1 MTKQSSNLDSYLL
14 IMNQFITRCGGNSVV
29 AASVLL
35 SYKLSNRRKCEIS
48 ATKCEEGLS
57 SSSTTGLLF
66 LGTGSS
72 TGCPKPSCA
81 LLFNSNENN
90 VHSMLS
96 KSLNNDEYLETMK
109 RNCKVSSLATKG
121 DPRYNKDYRGNPS
134 LLIIHQNNDTVDE
147 HSEEDIMT
155 VDAIQTNT
163 EKTRRTKTVV
173 IDVGKTF
180 TESALRWMPSHN
192 LTSIDAVVL
201 THEHMDAVGGLDDLR
216 GFQGLYTRNPQT
228 GIPEQTPISVHL
240 SKTCLM
246 ALQKQ
251 FFYLFPK
258 RDKIAGETISSDGTK
273 VRRYVSK
280 LDVNVIQSFQPFVA
294 AGLRMIPLPVL
305 HGEDLICNGYAFALD
320 GSSSNDMK
328 KTNIVYLSDISRM
341 PIDTETFIMENLPPI
356 DVLVLDSLT
365 PGMNNPTHYNL
376 KQALE
381 LVRRLKPRRT
391 FLVGMA
397 CDSFLPHD
405 EMNRELKELDVQ
417 IELAHD
423 GLFIE
428 MR

>member
-1 MTKQSSNLDSYLL
+1 M
-14 IMNQFITRCGGNSVV
+14 
-29 AASVLL
+29 AASFFL
-35 SYKLSNRRKCEIS
+35 SYKLTTNMGRCELS
-48 ATKCEEGLS
+48 ATKCEGSS
-57 SSSTTGLLF
+57 SSSTAGLLF

-81 LLFNSNENN
+81 LLFNANGNN
-90 VHSMLS
+90 VHSTSS
-96 KSLNNDEYLETMK
+96 KSLNNIDEYLETMK
-109 RNCKVSSLATKG
+109 RNCKVSTMATKG
-121 DPRYNKDYRGNPS
+121 NPRYNKDYRGNPS
-134 LLIIHQNNDTVDE
+134 LLIIHQNNDTVEE
-147 HSEEDIMT
+147 HSEDDMN
-155 VDAIQTNT
+155 VDEIQTNNG
-163 EKTRRTKTVV
+163 KTSCTKTVV

-216 GFQGLYTRNPQT
+216 GFQGMNTRNPQT
-228 GIPEQTPISVHL
+228 GLPDQTPISVHL
-240 SKTCLM
+240 SKTCLL
-246 ALQKQ
+246 ALLRQ

-258 RDKIAGETISSDGTK
+258 KDKIAGETVSSDGTK

-280 LDVNVIQSFQPFVA
+280 LDVHVVQSFQPFVA

-320 GSSSNDMK
+320 GCSSSNGDEK
-328 KTNIVYLSDISRM
+328 KTNVVYLSDISRM
-341 PIDTETFIMENLPPI
+341 PIDTETFIMENLPPT
-356 DVLVLDSLT
+356 DVLVLDTLT
-365 PGMNNPTHYNL
+365 PESNNPTHFNL

-381 LVRRLKPRRT
+381 LVRKLKPRRT

-397 CDSFLPHD
+397 CDCFLPHD
-405 EMNRELKELDVQ
+405 EMNRELKELDVH

-423 GLFIE
+423 GLCIE

>member
-1 MTKQSSNLDSYLL
+1 MQTVEPDKAEPLI
-14 IMNQFITRCGGNSVV
+14 IMNQFITRSGGNSAV

-35 SYKLSNRRKCEIS
+35 SYKLSNRRRCEIS
-48 ATKCEEGLS
+48 ATKCDGSS

-81 LLFNSNENN
+81 LLFNANENN
-90 VHSMLS
+90 VHSMSS
-96 KSLNNDEYLETMK
+96 KLLNSDEYLETMK

-134 LLIIHQNNDTVDE
+134 LLIIHQNNDTVE
-147 HSEEDIMT
+147 VQSEDDIMN

-163 EKTRRTKTVV
+163 EKKRCTRTVV

-216 GFQGLYTRNPQT
+216 GFQGMNTRSLQT
-228 GIPEQTPISVHL
+228 GLPEQTPISVHL

-246 ALQKQ
+246 ALKKQ

-258 RDKIAGETISSDGTK
+258 EDQIAGETISSNGTK
-273 VRRYVSK
+273 VQRYVSK
-280 LDVNVIQSFQPFVA
+280 LDVRVVQNFQPFVA
-294 AGLRMIPLPVL
+294 AGLRMIPLPVM

-320 GSSSNDMK
+320 GCSSNKK
-328 KTNIVYLSDISRM
+328 KTNVVYLSDISRM
-341 PIDTETFIMENLPPI
+341 PIDTETFIIENLPPT

-365 PGMNNPTHYNL
+365 PGMNNPTHFNL

-397 CDSFLPHD
+397 CDSFLSHD

-423 GLFIE
+423 GLLIE